1 MPAIRSNRGKVVGV
15 ALVLLG
21 LGFLA
26 GALSMNLYHRRG
38 PANSGSSR
46 REAFEQALKQLNLN
60 ADQQAKVDAI
70 LADTRSQLRDVRK
83 EESPR
88 VGDIRKKARERLQ
101 SVLTA
106 DQWRQLQ
113 EKMKSGGNNRSG
125 DRSSLHQSPGLD

>member
-1 MPAIRSNRGKVVGV
+1 MQPIKSRRWKIVVA

-38 PANSGSSR
+38 AANPVSSR

-60 ADQQAKVDAI
+60 PDQQAKVDAI

-101 SVLTA
+101 SVLTP
-106 DQWRQLQ
+106 DQWLQLQ
-113 EKMKSGGNNRSG
+113 EKMKSGGVNRTG
-125 DRSSLHQSPGLD
+125 ERSFLQQEPGLE